1 MLILKTKLT
10 KQQILR
16 WFQTRR
22 KRNKETK
29 QTKHP
34 KHVVDHLIIE
44 YNKNNQPEKLE
55 QERIAS
61 ETKLMVKQVNS
72 WFMGRRLLLNE
83 TNCSKHPEHFTNYLV
98 TKYELN
104 IYPERVDMEKRQMKY
119 KSLIKLLIPGLNN
132 HVYQRNVSII

>member
-29 QTKHP
+29 QAKHS

-61 ETKLMVKQVNS
+61 ETK
-72 WFMGRRLLLNE
+72 WLN
-83 TNCSKHPEHFTNYLV
+83 
-98 TKYELN
+98 
-104 IYPERVDMEKRQMKY
+104 
-119 KSLIKLLIPGLNN
+119 KLTHGLWAD
-132 HVYQRNVSII
+132 VCY